1 MSAEPTRRLPRIV
14 DGALDAAGCDLDHL
28 ERELGRL
35 ARLFDRDHQGSRLPP
50 LPTHD
55 LDPHVVAVVVGYT
68 AAAPVWAAALSALAG
83 LDAAVV
89 VTGCRDF
96 ATWDAAVA
104 APLAAWS
111 VNAEVDGAEPPL
123 RELRAPPY
131 RQRRHAARGLRAASG
146 ASARSRRARA
156 GRSTPPASP
165 RLEES
170 GRGRRRAGAPPAA
183 STPLQARPR
192 PSLAPPP
199 RALAGRALAAGARP
213 GARWSDNAGRARRR
227 RRPPIRVLARARP
240 SGWQSV
246 AAAPSRRNA
255 VPVAAAVA
263 GAGRPR
269 GAAAHPGG

>member
-68 AAAPVWAAALSALAG
+68 AAAPVWSAALSALAG

-123 RELRAPPY
+123 REQARAAMAAQRAALRAVVSGGGASAGAASVAGLWDDAAGLAELEATIGRRREELAALGAALDEAAGEAAP
-131 RQRRHAARGLRAASG
+131 RHAAAL
-146 ASARSRRARA
+146 
-156 GRSTPPASP
+156 
-165 RLEES
+165 
-170 GRGRRRAGAPPAA
+170 
-183 STPLQARPR
+183 
-192 PSLAPPP
+192 
-199 RALAGRALAAGARP
+199 ALAGRALVARALVRAVSDWLAELDVAA
-213 GARWSDNAGRARRR
+213 DH
-227 RRPPIRVLARARP
+227 PIRVLARGEAERVA
-240 SGWQSV
+240 SV
-246 AAAPSRRNA
+246 ARAVERN
-255 VPVAAAVA
+255 VAQVAGAVA
-263 GAGRPR
+263 GLVGLEV
-269 GAAAHPGG
+269 